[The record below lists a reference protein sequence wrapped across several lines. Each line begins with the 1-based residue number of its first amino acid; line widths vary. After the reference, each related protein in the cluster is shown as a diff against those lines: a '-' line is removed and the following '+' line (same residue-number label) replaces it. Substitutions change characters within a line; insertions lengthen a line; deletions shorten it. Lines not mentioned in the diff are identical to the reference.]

1 MVLKSDKNFHAC
13 HQKIDFEALDDL
25 IIITQSY
32 STFKVQQSTDNIL
45 RALLRRRGQSTSI
58 TVTRKKED

>member
-1 MVLKSDKNFHAC
+1 MVLKSDKKFSHLPLT
-13 HQKIDFEALDDL
+13 IDFESLDDL

-32 STFKVQQSTDNIL
+32 STFKVQQSTDYIL